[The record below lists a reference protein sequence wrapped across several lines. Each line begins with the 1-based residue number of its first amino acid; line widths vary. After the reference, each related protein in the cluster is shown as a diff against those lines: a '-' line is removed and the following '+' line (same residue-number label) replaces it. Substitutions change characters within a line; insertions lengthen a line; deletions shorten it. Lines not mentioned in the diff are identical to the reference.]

1 MFRGVLLIFLFSTIV
16 LSAQERDSLFLKN
29 GIDKS
34 NSTTSHHFG
43 LFHLRIN
50 QNFKEKPVQKT
61 TFQFSVES
69 GNTFHPFVEIYLPK
83 DSGIREQFS
92 NTPWHDRNFQFIDQ
106 QTTPAEYSNIHIDA
120 IFKVFR
126 FDLQTRISD
135 KHELGITLRTFMPT
149 KGHYP
154 FSFFTGDE
162 SIEWF
167 HSNVAGGED
176 AFGRRFFGLN
186 KVTVEYTD
194 RNNRTLSLKNNQF
207 VFAGIEVNHFYYP
220 TFFNPS
226 KNIYVNFGSHLG
238 INTTKYNPSLDIGLS
253 ANISKKWKLQN
264 NNEFRFGFGISGLR
278 KKAVTYGNSID
289 FGNNLWM
296 GSGET
301 TLEFTKYTQ
310 KGNYHS
316 FAINYQF
323 QTPYNKSKEED
334 YYFLDGG
341 TTWQDI
347 NAGWH
352 NGYTTLYENLTVY
365 SFLYTYARK
374 EFGISLYLK
383 EDLKLNNAP
392 DLQTGVSIKIPIT
405 K

>member
-1 MFRGVLLIFLFSTIV
+1 MFRGILLLFLFSTIV
-16 LSAQERDSLFLKN
+16 LSAQERDTLVLKN
-29 GIDKS
+29 GIDKP

-50 QNFKEKPVQKT
+50 QNFKERPVQKT

-69 GNTFHPFVEIYLPK
+69 GNTFHPFVEMYLPENPI
-83 DSGIREQFS
+83 IREQFS
-92 NTPWHDRNFQFIDQ
+92 NTHWFDRSFQFIDQ

-120 IFKVFR
+120 VFKVFR

-149 KGHYP
+149 EGHYP
-154 FSFFTGDE
+154 FSFFSGDE

-167 HSNVAGGED
+167 HSNIAGGED

-186 KVTVEYTD
+186 KVAIEYTD
-194 RNNRTLSLKNNQF
+194 RNKRTLSLKNNQF

-220 TFFNPS
+220 TIFDSS
-226 KNIYVNFGSHLG
+226 KNIYVNLGSHLG

-278 KKAVTYGNSID
+278 KKAITYGSSVD

-301 TLEFTKYTQ
+301 TLEYTKYTK

-316 FAINYQF
+316 FGINYQL

-334 YYFLDGG
+334 YYYLDGG

-347 NAGWH
+347 NQGWH
-352 NGYTTLYENLTVY
+352 NGFSTLYDTLSVY
-365 SFLYTYARK
+365 TFQYTYQRK
-374 EFGISLYLK
+374 NFGISLYFK
-383 EDLKLNNAP
+383 EDLKVNNAP